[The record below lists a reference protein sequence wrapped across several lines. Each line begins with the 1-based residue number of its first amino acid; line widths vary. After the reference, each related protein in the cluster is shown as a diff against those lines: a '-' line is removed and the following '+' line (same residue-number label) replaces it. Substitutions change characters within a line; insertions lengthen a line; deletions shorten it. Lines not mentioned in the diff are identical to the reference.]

1 MCSPHELSLSLSP
14 IFFCFSN
21 PHFFFQGR
29 ARTNGRSPP
38 KFSRPS
44 CADIG
49 NEMVNVRSAKAA
61 ITYTVKVKLDRHN
74 YRKVAQE
81 GRSLPCGQG
90 GIRVSHTHDF
100 RICSFP
106 FFCFPLFAN

>member
-1 MCSPHELSLSLSP
+1 
-14 IFFCFSN
+14 
-21 PHFFFQGR
+21 
-29 ARTNGRSPP
+29 
-38 KFSRPS
+38 
-44 CADIG
+44 
-49 NEMVNVRSAKAA
+49 MVNVRSAKAA

-90 GIRVSHTHDF
+90 GIRVSHTNDF

-106 FFCFPLFAN
+106 LFAFLFLLIKPHKMNRSWENAMLRSETN